1 MKRTIFSYLV
11 IAAAMLVTA
20 SCTGDKVYDKYR
32 NTPLAGWEKNDT
44 LTFSVPRMTKAA
56 QYSSNLMLRI
66 NDSFPFMA
74 LTLIVE
80 QKVIPGNAVTIDT
93 LRCNLIGKSGNFNG
107 QGVSYYQYTFP
118 VTTMPLVPGD
128 SLQISVRH
136 DMKREILPGISDV
149 GIMIEK
155 AEDMSAIQR

>member
-1 MKRTIFSYLV
+1 MKRTIFSYLL
-11 IAAAMLVTA
+11 IAAATLVIA

-93 LRCNLIGKSGNFNG
+93 LRCNLIGKRDRKSTRLNSSHPSLRT
-107 QGVSYYQYTFP
+107 SYAVFC
-118 VTTMPLVPGD
+118 LR
-128 SLQISVRH
+128 SEER
-136 DMKREILPGISDV
+136 RV
-149 GIMIEK
+149 GKECR
-155 AEDMSAIQR
+155 SRWSPYH